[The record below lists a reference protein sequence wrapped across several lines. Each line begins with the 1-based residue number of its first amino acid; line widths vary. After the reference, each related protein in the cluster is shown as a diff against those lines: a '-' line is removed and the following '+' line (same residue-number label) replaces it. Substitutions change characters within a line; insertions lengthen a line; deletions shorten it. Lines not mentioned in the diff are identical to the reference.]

1 MVKLYKGNGNKISW
15 ATFEELLGDVIAE
28 LEHNPA
34 GDMAGDMA
42 ASSAAAAT
50 GNTAGVVLPPY
61 TGEFECMG

>member
-1 MVKLYKGNGNKISW
+1 MVKLYKGNGSKISW

-34 GDMAGDMA
+34 GDMA
-42 ASSAAAAT
+42 ASSA
-50 GNTAGVVLPPY
+50 TASQVNPPDVVLPPY